1 MSDGFSSDEGADKP
15 LAGDHK
21 LYIDENQNI
30 DDMIDIITKKTVP
43 QRRSRFKKDDKK
55 RAKSNKKGS
64 KKGSNPPPKRFNA
77 EEKLLFRPGEL
88 KAIGDKKA
96 KEIKKIAGVISGMAD
111 QVVNSMPNNEG
122 NIHDVMGLES
132 SQPENILLKGTSSGI
147 SSFRRGA
154 AQGDFFR
161 PKPSGEVNTSVVS
174 QEFGLKKERGI
185 SEKDSKL
192 RKVYGNLNSISV
204 LEKAAHKVS
213 QYSPGRGRPDSS
225 SNVRISSDDP
235 RL

>member
-154 AQGDFFR
+154 A
-161 PKPSGEVNTSVVS
+161 
-174 QEFGLKKERGI
+174 
-185 SEKDSKL
+185 
-192 RKVYGNLNSISV
+192 
-204 LEKAAHKVS
+204 
-213 QYSPGRGRPDSS
+213 
-225 SNVRISSDDP
+225 
-235 RL
+235 